1 MIKIRNLVKRFNKH
15 TVLDG
20 IDLDIEPGE
29 VVAFIGPSGTGKST
43 FLRSLNLLEK
53 PDSGTIQF
61 DDTTYDLAHISK
73 KETLRLRRNTSMV
86 FQSFNL
92 FKNRTVLE
100 NVEEGLRVVKKL
112 PKAEAKEH
120 ALAELRNVGLEAY
133 QDHYPQH
140 LSGGQ
145 QQRVAIA
152 RALSMKPELLLLDEP
167 TSALDPERVK
177 EVQDTITLAAQ
188 EGNTMLLVSHE
199 MGFVRKIASRVLFIE
214 NGKIVEQGN
223 PEEIFSHPKTPRL
236 RSFLSDIESYDSK
249 PVVLSPLA

>member
-1 MIKIRNLVKRFNKH
+1 MIRIRNLVKKFNNH

-61 DDTTYDLAHISK
+61 DDDTYDLSHISK
-73 KETLRLRRNTSMV
+73 KETLRLRRSTAMV
-86 FQSFNL
+86 FQQFNL
-92 FKNRTVLE
+92 FKNRTAVE
-100 NVEEGLRVVKKL
+100 NVEEGLRVVKKV
-112 PKAEAKEH
+112 PKHEARQR
-120 ALAELRNVGLEAY
+120 ALSELRNVGLEEY
-133 QDHYPQH
+133 QNHYPQH

-152 RALSMKPELLLLDEP
+152 RALSMKPQLLLLDEP

-177 EVQDTITLAAQ
+177 EVQDTISLAAQ

-199 MGFVRKIASRVLFIE
+199 MGFVRKIASKVLFLDG
-214 NGKIVEQGN
+214 GKIVEQGS
-223 PEEIFSHPKTPRL
+223 PEAIFANPKTPRL
-236 RSFLSDIESYDSK
+236 QSFLADIESYDPK
-249 PVVLSPLA
+249 PVVLSPQA

>member
-61 DDTTYDLAHISK
+61 DDATYDLAHISK

-112 PKAEAKEH
+112 PKNEAKEY

-152 RALSMKPELLLLDEP
+152 RALSMKPKLLLLDEP

>member
-20 IDLDIEPGE
+20 IDLDIEPGD

-112 PKAEAKEH
+112 PKAEVKEH

-188 EGNTMLLVSHE
+188 GGNTMLLVSHE

-236 RSFLSDIESYDSK
+236 RSFLSDFESYDSK